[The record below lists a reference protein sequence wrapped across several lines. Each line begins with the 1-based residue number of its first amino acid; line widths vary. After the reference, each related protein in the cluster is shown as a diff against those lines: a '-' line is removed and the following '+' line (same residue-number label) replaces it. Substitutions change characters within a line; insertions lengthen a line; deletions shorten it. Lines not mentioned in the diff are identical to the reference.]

1 MMRLE
6 NVMDGIF
13 FFRHFVKLSIN
24 AIKYAKNRFLIRQ
37 SEIEKADVFSVK
49 KKKTSYFSHA
59 ENTMKLL

>member
-49 KKKTSYFSHA
+49 KKNILFFHA
-59 ENTMKLL
+59 ENTMNLL